1 MHEEAIP
8 MTTVEKILE
17 SVRELPE
24 QLQDEVLDFVQFLKL
39 KSGAFD
45 DREEDLEWS
54 KFSLMQ
60 AMRGMEDEDWSHIS
74 EDDIKR

>member
-1 MHEEAIP
+1 

-39 KSGAFD
+39 KAGASND
-45 DREEDLEWS
+45 SDEDLEWS

-60 AMRGMEDEDWSHIS
+60 AMRGMEDEDSS
-74 EDDIKR
+74 YTEDDLKERWQ